1 MKRHENYYDESFSL
15 SLALESGRLRTKQG
29 PCRLSAC
36 KVNETVNFD
45 YTNKQ
50 ISASFETFS
59 IHVPYIRFLADIWDV
74 KYYLD

>member
-1 MKRHENYYDESFSL
+1 MMMKTHAMKRH
-15 SLALESGRLRTKQG
+15 
-29 PCRLSAC
+29 
-36 KVNETVNFD
+36 VNETVNFD